1 MLSCWIVVD
10 VDLWLIF
17 MYFRFNFTQ
26 KSIKSWTVE
35 TIAMAEIDEKT
46 KDEVGRALY
55 YIKYHIILFV
65 IWQGTEEDSVASTSA
80 STSDSSEVNKNI
92 SK

>member
-1 MLSCWIVVD
+1 
-10 VDLWLIF
+10 
-17 MYFRFNFTQ
+17 
-26 KSIKSWTVE
+26 
-35 TIAMAEIDEKT
+35 MAEIDEKT